1 VPGALGFYWA
11 DGSGLFDVALGR
23 VPPAKGGVV
32 STVFGDGRIAVSLTW
47 EETVMMTAET
57 LSDRY
62 LTLWMTAP
70 SASGTEQVASD
81 VMAALETSDA
91 FGLIVA
97 RWHEAIEVVA
107 SAVSLGDEQA
117 RVYHEEKIS
126 VYTQFVSEWLATN

>member
-1 VPGALGFYWA
+1 
-11 DGSGLFDVALGR
+11 
-23 VPPAKGGVV
+23 
-32 STVFGDGRIAVSLTW
+32 
-47 EETVMMTAET
+47 MMAAET

-70 SASGTEQVASD
+70 SNSGIEQAASE

-91 FGLIVA
+91 VGVVVA
-97 RWHEAIEVVA
+97 KWQEAIEVVE

-126 VYTQFVSEWLATN
+126 VYTQFVNEWLA